1 MWHSEK
7 VYHDSYWTGIGRKS
21 DGNASDEN
29 FHITYLQRNFYQDVQ
44 QHLERYITMEIHL
57 LMCLP
62 QHDTFNMAYF

>member
-7 VYHDSYWTGIGRKS
+7 VYHNSYRTWIERKS
-21 DGNASDEN
+21 DENALRIPTSSPKN
-29 FHITYLQRNFYQDVQ
+29 FCKDVQ
-44 QHLERYITMEIHL
+44 QHLERYVTMVIHL